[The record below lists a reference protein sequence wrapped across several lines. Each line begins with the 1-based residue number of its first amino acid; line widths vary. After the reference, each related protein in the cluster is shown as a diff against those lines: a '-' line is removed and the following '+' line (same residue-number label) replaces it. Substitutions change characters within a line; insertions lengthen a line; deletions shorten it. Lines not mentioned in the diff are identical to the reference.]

1 MAGIVKFMTG
11 NRATY
16 EQKYTEGGLEGVIF
30 FSNDDHTIW
39 KDGKLYGQAS
49 QGDATWDQIKER
61 YDGAFVRVEEN
72 KTNGYTF
79 SFIAVDGTSEQ
90 SITIPLANAV
100 TNGVMSSSD
109 FSKLA
114 GIDAAN
120 IVYKEEGK
128 GLSSNDYT
136 DSEKQ
141 KLAGIQDGAEVNRIN
156 QVKVDGTALEIS
168 GKAVNIPLTDK
179 INQLVGSKLTS
190 AYEFKGSVAT
200 AANLPTTGNKVG
212 DVYNIQT
219 ASVYGAAGVNVAWT
233 GNEWDSL
240 GGVFDTTVIDNKI
253 AALESTTSGLSN
265 KVAELEPKVKA
276 NTESIRILNSNDQTV
291 GSVAYTATNIANS
304 TVVEY
309 LKWEELN

>member
-11 NRATY
+11 KRATY
-16 EQKYTEGGLEGVIF
+16 EQKYKEGGLEGVIF
-30 FSNDDHTIW
+30 FSDDDYTIW

-61 YDGAFVRVEEN
+61 YDGAFVQVVED

-79 SFIAVDGTSEQ
+79 SFITVDGTSEQ

-114 GIDAAN
+114 SIDADN
-120 IVYKEEGK
+120 IVYREEGK

-136 DSEKQ
+136 DLEKE
-141 KLAGIQDGAEVNRIN
+141 KLAGIEDGAEVNRIN
-156 QVKVDGTALEIS
+156 QIKVDGVTVEIS
-168 GKAVNIPLTDK
+168 DKAVDIPLTQK
-179 INQLVGSKLTS
+179 INDTVGSKLTS
-190 AYEFKGSVAT
+190 AYEFKRSVAT
-200 AANLPTTGNKVG
+200 AAELPTEGNKVG

-219 ASVYGAAGVNVAWT
+219 ESIYGAAGVNVAWT
-233 GNEWDSL
+233 GTEWDSL

-253 AALESTTSGLSN
+253 AALESTTSQLSN
-265 KVAELEPKVKA
+265 KVTELEPKVSA
-276 NTESIRILNSNDQTV
+276 NTEAIRILNSNDSV
-291 GSVAYTATNIANS
+291 EGSVAYTATSIANS